1 MAPSDRK
8 AVLAI
13 EWVWLLI
20 GTGVVLAHLVEAWAA
35 PHLPL
40 VWMMAGLVLFFG
52 YRFAA
57 AMRRI
62 YFPPQP
68 AKPSKQPV
76 GSTLPSSAYEDDAPG
91 TDYVVLPHLRGRR
104 RRESR
109 RPRQEQVAEAD
120 ASDTH
125 ELPIDAGEVAPRP
138 ARPAPLFSAPE
149 TDTQPDNQPDTQ
161 PDQKIAVPSADGA
174 FYDDDLATVL
184 ADVEDN
190 EETLRV
196 DKDELREETEADVT
210 TSGITIP
217 QFAESS
223 LSVEERRKA
232 MEAVHSD
239 EEDPS
244 RVETQPSV
252 SIEEDDH

>member
-40 VWMMAGLVLFFG
+40 VSMMAGLVLFVG

-57 AMRRI
+57 AMRHL
-62 YFPPQP
+62 YLPPKP
-68 AKPSKQPV
+68 AKPAQQPV
-76 GSTLPSSAYEDDAPG
+76 GATLPSSAYEDDAPG

-104 RRESR
+104 RRDSR
-109 RPRQEQVAEAD
+109 RPRQDELAEAD

-125 ELPIDAGEVAPRP
+125 ELPIGTGEAAPRP
-138 ARPAPLFSAPE
+138 SRPPRPAPLFSDPE
-149 TDTQPDNQPDTQ
+149 PDTQPDTQ

-190 EETLRV
+190 EQTLRV

-223 LSVEERRKA
+223 LSVEERRQA
-232 MEAVHSD
+232 MAIIHSQ

-252 SIEEDDH
+252 SIEEDDQ

>member
-8 AVLAI
+8 AVWAI

-20 GTGVVLAHLVEAWAA
+20 GTGVVVAHLVEAWAA

-40 VWMMAGLVLFFG
+40 VWMMAGLVLFVG

-57 AMRRI
+57 AMRHL
-62 YFPPQP
+62 YFPPKP
-68 AKPSKQPV
+68 AKPAQQPV
-76 GSTLPSSAYEDDAPG
+76 GATLPSSAYEDDAPG
-91 TDYVVLPHLRGRR
+91 TDYVVLPHQRGRR
-104 RRESR
+104 RRDSR
-109 RPRQEQVAEAD
+109 RPPQEPVTEAD

-125 ELPIDAGEVAPRP
+125 ELAIFA
-138 ARPAPLFSAPE
+138 E
-149 TDTQPDNQPDTQ
+149 TDEIVSPEPCDP
-161 PDQKIAVPSADGA
+161 KIAVPSADGA

-184 ADVEDN
+184 AGVEDN
-190 EETLRV
+190 EQTLRV
-196 DKDELREETEADVT
+196 DKAELREETDADVT

-223 LSVEERRKA
+223 LSVEERRQA
-232 MEAVHSD
+232 MASIHNQ

-252 SIEEDDH
+252 SIKEDDR